1 MVAAA
6 GIAVPLT
13 NETAQ
18 ASTLAGAAI
27 ETNALLVNAS
37 RDATPSN
44 LSVVAPREAPPL
56 VVQTPPVDATT
67 KSGNVTYSID
77 STVKPGNEASSGLV
91 AVTPP
96 ADAAVPAA

>member
-1 MVAAA
+1 MGATAVLPSQPGALEPASEVPPLTNTTSPSDATTSKGAPLLADAMVAAA

-56 VVQTPPVDATT
+56 VVQ
-67 KSGNVTYSID
+67 
-77 STVKPGNEASSGLV
+77 
-91 AVTPP
+91 
-96 ADAAVPAA
+96 